1 MSSKDSN
8 ANNQDKQ
15 DKVNNKENVNMQEN
29 MGKIAN
35 EEKVQDNKKDNKV
48 ANKTTQAEKP
58 KKKKSRMYLVLLFL
72 LLTALVMY
80 VIYRGNYLEI
90 LELGENYLPI
100 FWRNIA
106 YTSITFITNFLVLF
120 ILIYFTN
127 RKIKK
132 GLQPFF
138 EEEKRKMPRI
148 LNKSLAFVL
157 AIIVS
162 GLTTS
167 VLLDKVM
174 LCFNSAGFGI
184 NDPIMNYDIGYF
196 VFQKPFI
203 EFILIYAM
211 GIVVGL
217 TIYAALYYI
226 IAINHYFDGV
236 NRETLRKSPL
246 IKQAL
251 VNLRVLAV
259 LLGIS
264 IIIWTQSIGTQKF
277 MTLEQDSIAYS
288 LYGAGVA
295 DTTIQLWG
303 YRILAVVLI
312 VSIFI
317 AVKYINLKQ
326 TKKIFLSLMVVPVYM
341 IAMFLVL
348 FGFQVFFVNSN
359 ELDKEKSNIA
369 ANIDYT
375 KQAYNINVEEVNLTD
390 EGTLTKSDIT
400 SNSELLDNIA
410 LVNSDIVLQDLNALQ
425 TNKGYYAYRNT
436 QIAQK
441 TINGEKQLV
450 YISPREIVSSEGT
463 YNNKTYEYTHGF
475 GAIVTSATDIDEKGN
490 LVNLQKGFNNE
501 DNVLGIS
508 EPRIYFGTQTNDTVV
523 TNSKTKK
530 EFDYPITDKGSTKNA
545 ENTYD
550 GDAGLK
556 LGFLDRLILAIKEK
570 DLKLAFSSDVTD
582 ESKILINRNITERAK
597 TLLPDLIYDENPYMI
612 VDQNGKLIWVLDA
625 YTTSNNYPYSQKTTI
640 ETSDGRREVNY
651 IRNSVKVLI
660 DAYDGTIKFYIT
672 DKTDPIAMAYYNLYN
687 ELFVDKDTQIP
698 EYISNQFI
706 YPKFLYKIQAELITR
721 YHDVQP
727 DVLYRNDDVWSIATN
742 NISKVSTKTGTEI
755 EPYYTMVQT
764 VEASEPELGLV
775 IPYTPYNKQNMLA
788 YMVGTYENGEP
799 QLKIYKYPSDSN
811 VLGPMQLNTQLEQ
824 DERIASELESLNTT
838 GTKITKYLIAIP
850 IDNKILYIEPIYQQY
865 INEEDSVPTLKRV
878 IAASGN
884 KVAIGNTLEEALTNL
899 VSQYAVDIEVE
910 NTDNIDD
917 LIDAII
923 RANDNLKDSSQ
934 NGDWTMMGKD
944 MDKLQT
950 LIDQLNEL
958 VEEQKQ
964 EEQEN
969 GENNTINDLDNNL
982 YNGISTDSI
991 NAIIEGSNIIE

>member
-1 MSSKDSN
+1 
-8 ANNQDKQ
+8 
-15 DKVNNKENVNMQEN
+15 
-29 MGKIAN
+29 
-35 EEKVQDNKKDNKV
+35 
-48 ANKTTQAEKP
+48 
-58 KKKKSRMYLVLLFL
+58 
-72 LLTALVMY
+72 
-80 VIYRGNYLEI
+80 
-90 LELGENYLPI
+90 
-100 FWRNIA
+100 
-106 YTSITFITNFLVLF
+106 
-120 ILIYFTN
+120 
-127 RKIKK
+127 
-132 GLQPFF
+132 
-138 EEEKRKMPRI
+138 
-148 LNKSLAFVL
+148 
-157 AIIVS
+157 
-162 GLTTS
+162 
-167 VLLDKVM
+167 
-174 LCFNSAGFGI
+174 
-184 NDPIMNYDIGYF
+184 
-196 VFQKPFI
+196 
-203 EFILIYAM
+203 
-211 GIVVGL
+211 
-217 TIYAALYYI
+217 
-226 IAINHYFDGV
+226 
-236 NRETLRKSPL
+236 
-246 IKQAL
+246 
-251 VNLRVLAV
+251 
-259 LLGIS
+259 
-264 IIIWTQSIGTQKF
+264 
-277 MTLEQDSIAYS
+277 
-288 LYGAGVA
+288 
-295 DTTIQLWG
+295 
-303 YRILAVVLI
+303 
-312 VSIFI
+312 
-317 AVKYINLKQ
+317 
-326 TKKIFLSLMVVPVYM
+326 
-341 IAMFLVL
+341 
-348 FGFQVFFVNSN
+348 
-359 ELDKEKSNIA
+359 
-369 ANIDYT
+369 
-375 KQAYNINVEEVNLTD
+375 
-390 EGTLTKSDIT
+390 
-400 SNSELLDNIA
+400 
-410 LVNSDIVLQDLNALQ
+410 
-425 TNKGYYAYRNT
+425 
-436 QIAQK
+436 
-441 TINGEKQLV
+441 
-450 YISPREIVSSEGT
+450 
-463 YNNKTYEYTHGF
+463 
-475 GAIVTSATDIDEKGN
+475 
-490 LVNLQKGFNNE
+490 
-501 DNVLGIS
+501 
-508 EPRIYFGTQTNDTVV
+508 
-523 TNSKTKK
+523 
-530 EFDYPITDKGSTKNA
+530 
-545 ENTYD
+545 
-550 GDAGLK
+550 
-556 LGFLDRLILAIKEK
+556 
-570 DLKLAFSSDVTD
+570 
-582 ESKILINRNITERAK
+582 
-597 TLLPDLIYDENPYMI
+597 MI

-788 YMVGTYENGEP
+788 YMVGAYENGAP
-799 QLKIYKYPSDSN
+799 QLKIYKYPCDSN
-811 VLGPMQLNTQLEQ
+811 VLGPMQLNTQLDQ

-969 GENNTINDLDNNL
+969 GENNTINGLDNNL